1 MATMRQVYFAGAGGP
16 EVIGIRE
23 VPVPEPAGT
32 DVRVRV
38 RAAGLN
44 RADLLQRIGRYPA
57 PAGWPAEVPGLEVSG
72 EVDAVGPDVDR
83 WRPGAR
89 VMGLVAGGAQSE
101 LLTAH
106 ESELMPVPDT
116 LDDAGAAAVPEVWLT
131 GFDALHARGR
141 LQAGER
147 LLVHAVGSGVGTA
160 AVQLAKMA
168 GAVVIG
174 TSRTPDKLARAAQL
188 GLDVGIVTGT
198 DGFRAQLREPVDVI
212 LDILGAPAFAD
223 NLAVLA
229 PRGRLV
235 LLGFLQGASG
245 ELDLDPILRKRLE
258 VIGTVMRTRN
268 HAERTALVRDFAS
281 QVLPALG
288 EGRLLPV
295 VDQVLPMSRVREA
308 HELLAANRTF
318 GKIVLTW

>member
-44 RADLLQRIGRYPA
+44 RADLLQRIGRYPP
-57 PAGWPAEVPGLEVSG
+57 PAGWPADVPGLEFSG

-188 GLDVGIVTGT
+188 GLDVGIMTGT
-198 DGFRAQLREPVDVI
+198 DGFRTQLREPVDVI

-245 ELDLDPILRKRLE
+245 ELNLDPILRKRLE

-268 HAERTALVRDFAS
+268 HAERTALVRDFAA

-288 EGRLLPV
+288 EGRLAPV
-295 VDQVLPMSRVREA
+295 VDQVLPMTRVREA
-308 HELLAANRTF
+308 HGLLAANRTF

>member
-57 PAGWPAEVPGLEVSG
+57 PAGWPADVPGLEFSG

>member
-57 PAGWPAEVPGLEVSG
+57 PAGWPADVPGLEFSG

-268 HAERTALVRDFAS
+268 HAERTALVRDFAA

>member
-44 RADLLQRIGRYPA
+44 RADLLQRIGRYPP
-57 PAGWPAEVPGLEVSG
+57 PAGWPADVPGLEFSG